1 MGVLHI
7 TLSSVSYPYMVDCN
21 LKHQSPLSSK
31 KVKGNVENETFLH
44 RKIRY
49 ISKLYGYH
57 PITMEKATEKMDWDL
72 SQRISRCI
80 SDPGLLLKLRD
91 FLWIMS
97 PQTHCLL
104 CETELMATFTR
115 QILKTTEHALLT
127 TSQVQWEGWHLF
139 IIQVKRIVSFLQ

>member
-7 TLSSVSYPYMVDCN
+7 TPSSMSYPYMVACN

-57 PITMEKATEKMDWDL
+57 PITMEKATEKWTETL
-72 SQRISRCI
+72 ARAFQ
-80 SDPGLLLKLRD
+80 GV
-91 FLWIMS
+91 F
-97 PQTHCLL
+97 QTQAC
-104 CETELMATFTR
+104 
-115 QILKTTEHALLT
+115 
-127 TSQVQWEGWHLF
+127 S
-139 IIQVKRIVSFLQ
+139 